1 SHVVSGYVGNKS
13 ATFPL
18 QVLGFEVDL
27 INSVQFSN
35 HTGYKHVKGQVLNAN
50 ELEEL
55 VEGLKLNG
63 LLNYSH
69 LLTGYIG
76 SISFLQAVKNVVS
89 LVKEHNPNA
98 IYVCDPVMGDNG
110 KMYVPQELL
119 PVYRDQI
126 IPLANIVTPNQFE
139 AEILQK
145 EEPIFINKKIFS
157 IFRILTEKK
166 ITSEEDVWDVCEW
179 FHSKGVKSVVLSS
192 TDLGSEE
199 ELLGL
204 ASSIDD
210 KNEKTRLKIRIP
222 RFPVNFTGSGDLF
235 AALLLGWMHCTN
247 NDVKGIWIFF
257 IQKSVENTVATM
269 QKVLR
274 RTFAFA
280 DSCRNSDGSFTRL
293 GVELKLVQSL
303 DDIRNPEIIISAS
316 TVQTD

>member
-1 SHVVSGYVGNKS
+1 MEVKRVLSLQSHVVSGYVGNKS

-89 LVKEHNPNA
+89 LVKEQNPNA

-119 PVYRDQI
+119 PVYREQI

-139 AEILQK
+139 AE
-145 EEPIFINKKIFS
+145 
-157 IFRILTEKK
+157 ILTEKK

-247 NDVKGIWIFF
+247 KNLK
-257 IQKSVENTVATM
+257 KSVENTVATM

-274 RTFAFA
+274 RTYAFA
-280 DSCRNSDGSFTRL
+280 DSNRNSDGSFTRL

-303 DDIRNPEIIISAS
+303 DDIRNPEVIISAS